1 MPFTK
6 EKNNDIIFL
15 MKTLVVYVSR
25 TGHCRTIAQI
35 VSELTNAEV
44 LEVIDRVDRAGK
56 LGFLKAG
63 ASAAKKETSEI
74 EYRSV
79 NFEQV
84 ERLILVQPDRSFPI

>member
-1 MPFTK
+1 MLSA
-6 EKNNDIIFL
+6 EL
-15 MKTLVVYVSR
+15 SSR
-25 TGHCRTIAQI
+25 
-35 VSELTNAEV
+35 
-44 LEVIDRVDRAGK
+44 EVIDRVDRAGK